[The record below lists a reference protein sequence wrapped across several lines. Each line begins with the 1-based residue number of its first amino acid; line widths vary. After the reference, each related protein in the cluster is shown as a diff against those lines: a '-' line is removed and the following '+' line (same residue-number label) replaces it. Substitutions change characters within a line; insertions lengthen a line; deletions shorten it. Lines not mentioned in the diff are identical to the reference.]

1 MEKPYSEV
9 KRQHRPHR
17 IRYQENNSHSQ
28 HNTTC
33 VYHIVFTFQ
42 CNFRVIAFQYF
53 PSHCIN
59 RWDLKSLSR
68 RRVSV
73 SQRRRRARSLLPPF
87 LEPNAGELL
96 CQVLWA
102 GDRLTPRLNEDNEKV
117 KIDLLVIT
125 RFPAASHTHWE
136 DNFRWA
142 LLQVPLFSNQQA
154 SSQPDKKLT
163 QIPAVESLERHVIL
177 QFSGLLITAVLALQ
191 PKTLE
196 EVKWRMRR
204 GGFNMLASWLEY
216 LCWKKKLLS
225 KS

>member
-1 MEKPYSEV
+1 MLCSARTRDICYLSPGSLETAFTAFFWILQNQKPGNTVVQKIKRDMEKPYSEV
-9 KRQHRPHR
+9 KLQHRPHR

-28 HNTTC
+28 HNTMC
-33 VYHIVFTFQ
+33 VHHIVFTFQ

-136 DNFRWA
+136 DNFR
-142 LLQVPLFSNQQA
+142 
-154 SSQPDKKLT
+154 
-163 QIPAVESLERHVIL
+163 
-177 QFSGLLITAVLALQ
+177 
-191 PKTLE
+191 
-196 EVKWRMRR
+196 
-204 GGFNMLASWLEY
+204 
-216 LCWKKKLLS
+216 
-225 KS
+225 